1 MEKVL
6 EQVQYFATE
15 AHGNQRRKFADEPY
29 VAHLNRV
36 MLTCRDYLPQIEVLA
51 AALLHDVLED
61 TAVRKD
67 QIRLFLE
74 PYFSPKEVTKILM
87 LVEELT
93 DVYTHDRYPS
103 WNRRKRKTKEA
114 ERIAQTS
121 AEALTIKYAD
131 IIDNCRDI
139 LNAEPEF
146 AWKFLHECRQ
156 LIQVMTRGN
165 RELYGLARTIVEK
178 QLQLA
183 QVPGRQHS

>member
-6 EQVQYFATE
+6 EQVRQFAIQ
-15 AHGNQRRKFADEPY
+15 AHGDQRRKFADEPY
-29 VAHLNRV
+29 VAHLERV
-36 MLTCRDYLPQIEVLA
+36 MHTCRDYLPQIEVLV

-61 TAVRKD
+61 TAVRKE
-67 QIRLFLE
+67 QIRVFLE
-74 PYFSPKEVTKILM
+74 PYLSPKEISRILF

-121 AEALTIKYAD
+121 AEAQTIKYAD
-131 IIDNCRDI
+131 IIDNGRDI

-156 LIQVMTRGN
+156 LIRVMPKGQ
-165 RELYGLARTIVEK
+165 RELYQIARNTVEK
-178 QLQLA
+178 QLQIA